1 MRQTVI
7 EDGVLLF
14 QDDILVFDV
23 AKTVDYGLDFF
34 VHVANAVSLEMR
46 TTQLASANVALIFYT
61 MQTTTRSNGH
71 HIGTGAIIS

>member
-1 MRQTVI
+1 MRQAVI

-46 TTQLASANVALIFYT
+46 RTQHASANVALIGLHYANYN
-61 MQTTTRSNGH
+61 QIERYV
-71 HIGTGAIIS
+71 IISAQGL